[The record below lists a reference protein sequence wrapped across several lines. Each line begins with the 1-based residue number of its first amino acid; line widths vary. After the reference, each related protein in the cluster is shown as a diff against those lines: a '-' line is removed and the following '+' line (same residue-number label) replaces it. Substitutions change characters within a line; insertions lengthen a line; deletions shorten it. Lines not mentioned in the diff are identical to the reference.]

1 MMDLVQKS
9 YDVMI
14 ENLKTDNLKDISNA
28 ENCEYNINECR
39 NHLREEHII
48 NIESNSYNYLT
59 GVYYMDVLA
68 ELEKIGD
75 FMINVSQAAV
85 VRNDN

>member
-1 MMDLVQKS
+1 MPFPLP
-9 YDVMI
+9 
-14 ENLKTDNLKDISNA
+14 A

-39 NHLREEHII
+39 NHLREEHIV

-59 GVYYMDVLA
+59 GVYYMDVLS

-75 FMINVSQAAV
+75 FMINISQA
-85 VRNDN
+85 VRQKNEY

>member
-1 MMDLVQKS
+1 
-9 YDVMI
+9 MI
-14 ENLKTDNLKDISNA
+14 ENLKNTDLKDISNA

-39 NHLREEHII
+39 NHLREEHIV

-59 GVYYMDVLA
+59 GVYFMDVLS

-75 FMINVSQAAV
+75 FLINVSQAV
-85 VRNDN
+85 VGKYEYEN